1 MKKML
6 VAASVLAVITGV
18 VAAVCKNRKKYTK
31 VRTNYQEESQNEI
44 I

>member
-1 MKKML
+1 MGKKL
-6 VAASVLAVITGV
+6 AAVRALAAIMGV
-18 VAAVCKNRKKYTK
+18 VAVVFKSRDKYTK